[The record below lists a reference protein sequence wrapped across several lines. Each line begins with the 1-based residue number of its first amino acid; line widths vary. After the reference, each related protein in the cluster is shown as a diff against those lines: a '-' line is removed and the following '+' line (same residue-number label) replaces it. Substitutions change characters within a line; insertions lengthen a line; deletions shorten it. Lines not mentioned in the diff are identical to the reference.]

1 VPRSLR
7 RASKRPKQP
16 NPRQPQQPRAHRQQL
31 KQPVRLRLRNLPQPH
46 QRLLEQPN
54 LLLRPRLLRK
64 FWLSSLRSLLPKIS
78 GRRLLLYRCA
88 SVIGGAKAA
97 NPGLASQSSA
107 LQHASA
113 YGRKSITDMKQ
124 GNSLSFPKQRRLTN
138 ASEYERV
145 KQDGLV
151 RRGKLLMLSAAVVE
165 NSGLSR
171 VGFITSRRLGSAVA
185 RNRVRRRLR
194 EIVRRHQHDL
204 RQDFWIVLVAR
215 RDAVKASY
223 RALEDEWLRLARRAS
238 ILL

>member
-16 NPRQPQQPRAHRQQL
+16 NPRQLQQPRAHRQQL
-31 KQPVRLRLRNLPQPH
+31 KQPVRLRLRNLPQP
-46 QRLLEQPN
+46 RLLAEQPN
-54 LLLRPRLLRK
+54 LPLRPRLLRK

-88 SVIGGAKAA
+88 SVIRGASFAS
-97 NPGLASQSSA
+97 PGMASQSSA
-107 LQHASA
+107 LQYFLV
-113 YGRKSITDMKQ
+113 YGRESTIDMKRAS
-124 GNSLSFPKQRRLTN
+124 SLSFPKRRRLTH
-138 ASEYERV
+138 ASEYDRI
-145 KQDGLV
+145 KRDGLV
-151 RRGKLLMLSAAVVE
+151 RRGKLLILGVAVVE

-204 RQDFWIVLVAR
+204 RQDFWIVLIAR

-223 RALEDEWLRLARRAS
+223 RSLEDEWLRLARRAS